1 MCLAEPDSDIE
12 RNCLETPR
20 EIKIVVRADDQV
32 AEVTKP
38 NGTVEYGKAFRF
50 EKYEGLA
57 YAAIITGDGSGVS
70 MISVYPDYSSIW
82 TGHFTLAENVSS
94 NSFGKCEVIS

>member
-12 RNCLETPR
+12 RNCLETPS
-20 EIKIVVRADDQV
+20 EIKIVVRSDDQV
-32 AEVTKP
+32 AEVTRP
-38 NGTVEYGKAFRF
+38 NGTVAYGKAFRF
-50 EKYEGLA
+50 EEYDGVA
-57 YAAIITGDGSGVS
+57 YSAIVSGDGAGVS
-70 MISVYPDYSSIW
+70 MISVYPDYTSIW